1 MSRLRLVTRMLRRCS
16 SAALGLAFTL
26 TLFAPLGANAVDGV
40 IEINHV
46 AALAGGITPG
56 DTAGYPVTIDTHGSY
71 RLTGDLLPATSGV
84 RGIEVLSGPV
94 TIDLNGFAI
103 IGPGICVGINPSC
116 SGTLLTVGI
125 EVIANQSVRIQNG
138 TLTGLLTGINVP
150 NDPSVTNSTL
160 DIDRVVIEG
169 NSGTGVL
176 LSAPGSSQIH
186 RSSISRNQLGG
197 LNIALIHTTHVS
209 NTMFRSNVGFG
220 ITSTGSTSLIENSMI
235 IGTSGVGL
243 NSFFLSLPSP
253 LLGYRAMI
261 FSSNSTNIVGGTQ
274 LGDNVCSGSLC
285 P

>member
-1 MSRLRLVTRMLRRCS
+1 MSRLRLVTSMLRRCS

-26 TLFAPLGANAVDGV
+26 TLFAPLGANAVDCV

-176 LSAPGSSQIH
+176 LSPLQHQSEPARWSQ
-186 RSSISRNQLGG
+186 
-197 LNIALIHTTHVS
+197 
-209 NTMFRSNVGFG
+209 
-220 ITSTGSTSLIENSMI
+220 
-235 IGTSGVGL
+235 
-243 NSFFLSLPSP
+243 
-253 LLGYRAMI
+253 YRAHSYDPCVEYDVPQQCRLRDYI
-261 FSSNSTNIVGGTQ
+261 DRFNELDREQHDHRDQRHRAEFVLSIAAFAVARLSRHDLQ
-274 LGDNVCSGSLC
+274 LELDQHRWRNATRRQRL
-285 P
+285 